1 MSTDREQETNVG
13 RRGIVVHEVEE
24 VYIYIPAE
32 ISAAGFELQIGGV
45 VRVEDRVSCILT
57 FDLGRIVQYAT
68 MVQSVNHQ
76 QLLLIGTRLSHA
88 FFLFKI
94 PVSTSR
100 PLHCN

>member
-1 MSTDREQETNVG
+1 MSKEREQEINVG

-57 FDLGRIVQYAT
+57 FDLGRLVNYAT
-68 MVQSVNHQ
+68 
-76 QLLLIGTRLSHA
+76 
-88 FFLFKI
+88 
-94 PVSTSR
+94 VS
-100 PLHCN
+100 L

>member
-57 FDLGRIVQYAT
+57 FDLERIVQYAT
-68 MVQSVNHQ
+68 MLQSVCKWTINNGVS
-76 QLLLIGTRLSHA
+76 LI
-88 FFLFKI
+88 K
-94 PVSTSR
+94 
-100 PLHCN
+100 